1 MIMNKQLLY
10 TLFTLITI
18 PFFSCTND
26 IASEA
31 GIGTVSFAVENAAT
45 DVVVETRTIYDIDID
60 EDTLK
65 LNLKRGEESL
75 FSNKEYRDVIGKDY
89 DYSAGDGYLLTVEN
103 CTEEE
108 AESAN
113 KSNGIGWGQERV
125 CGKKEFSVIA
135 NQDNPVEVV
144 CKLANSGVSVD
155 FSGYVKNKWPDCQ
168 VEIYAADAEERKF
181 TFNQHVYKRAFFNV
195 DEGEQRA
202 MQYIVTLQENAGGH
216 TADEDGKPFTFNM
229 DPGHYYNVTVKMK
242 DEESADPQVTIQLMV
257 DGDLEDE
264 IPLDD
269 VIVNPY
275 K

>member
-1 MIMNKQLLY
+1 MNKQLLY
-10 TLFTLITI
+10 TLFALITV

-31 GIGTVSFAVENAAT
+31 GIGTVCFTVENAAT
-45 DVVVETRTIYDIDID
+45 DVVVETRAMSDIVKDN
-60 EDTLK
+60 LK
-65 LNLKRGEESL
+65 IELKRGEEKLISGQTYG
-75 FSNKEYRDVIGKDY
+75 NIKGQHIP
-89 DYSAGDGYLLTVEN
+89 YSAGDGYVLTVEN
-103 CTEEE
+103 CTETE
-108 AESAN
+108 AENTN
-113 KSNGIGWGQERV
+113 KSNDIYWGQERV
-125 CGKKEFSVIA
+125 YGKKEFSVIA

-168 VEIYAADAEERKF
+168 VEIYAADNEERKF

-202 MQYIVTLQENAGGH
+202 IQYVVTLQENAGGH
-216 TADEDGKPFTFNM
+216 TADEEGKPFTFNVE
-229 DPGHYYNVTVKMK
+229 PGHYYNVTVKMK

-257 DGDLEDE
+257 DGKLEKE
-264 IPLDD
+264 IALDD
-269 VIVNPY
+269 IIVNPY

>member
-10 TLFTLITI
+10 TLFALITV

-31 GIGTVSFAVENAAT
+31 GIGTVSFTVENAAT
-45 DVVVETRTIYDIDID
+45 DVVVETRAMSDIE
-60 EDTLK
+60 EDDLMLT
-65 LNLKRGEESL
+65 LKRGEEKLISGQTYG
-75 FSNKEYRDVIGKDY
+75 NIKEKHIP
-89 DYSAGDGYLLTVEN
+89 YSAGDGYVLTVEN
-103 CTEEE
+103 CTETE
-108 AESAN
+108 AEN
-113 KSNGIGWGQERV
+113 TNISNGIYWGQERV
-125 CGKKEFSVIA
+125 YGKKEFSVIA

-168 VEIYAADAEERKF
+168 VEIYAGDDTERKF

-195 DEGEQRA
+195 DEGGQRA
-202 MQYIVTLQENAGGH
+202 IQYIVTGGDNKEY
-216 TADEDGKPFTFNM
+216 TNSFPIE
-229 DPGHYYNVTVKMK
+229 PGHYYNLTVKMTG
-242 DEESADPQVTIQLMV
+242 EEAMNPQVTIQLMV
-257 DGDLEDE
+257 DGELEDE
-264 IPLDD
+264 KELED

>member
-10 TLFTLITI
+10 TLFALITV

-26 IASEA
+26 IASEV
-31 GIGTVSFAVENAAT
+31 GIGTVSFTVENEAT
-45 DVVVETRTIYDIDID
+45 DVVVETRAMSDIKEGD
-60 EDTLK
+60 LR
-65 LNLKRGEESL
+65 LNLKRGEESI
-75 FSNKEYRDVIGKDY
+75 FSDKKYRDVIGKTET
-89 DYSAGDGYLLTVEN
+89 YSAGDGYLLTVEN

-108 AESAN
+108 AESTN
-113 KSNGIGWGQERV
+113 KSNGIYWGQERV
-125 CGKKEFSVIA
+125 YGKEEFSVVA
-135 NQDNPVEVV
+135 NDNTQVKVV
-144 CKLANSGVSVD
+144 CELANSGVSVD

-195 DEGEQRA
+195 DEGKQRA
-202 MQYIVTLQENAGGH
+202 IQYIVMLQENAGGH

-229 DPGHYYNVTVKMK
+229 EPGHYYNVTVKMK

-257 DGDLEDE
+257 DGELEDE

>member
-10 TLFTLITI
+10 TLFALITV

-31 GIGTVSFAVENAAT
+31 GIGTVSFTVENEAT
-45 DVVVETRTIYDIDID
+45 DVVVETRAMSDIE
-60 EDTLK
+60 EDDLMLT
-65 LNLKRGEESL
+65 LKRGEEKLISGQTYG
-75 FSNKEYRDVIGKDY
+75 NIKEKHIP
-89 DYSAGDGYLLTVEN
+89 YSAGDGYVLTVEN
-103 CTEEE
+103 CTETE
-108 AESAN
+108 AEN
-113 KSNGIGWGQERV
+113 TNISNGIYWGQERV
-125 CGKKEFSVIA
+125 YGKKEFSVIA

-257 DGDLEDE
+257 DGKLENE
-264 IPLDD
+264 IALDD

>member
-10 TLFTLITI
+10 TLFALIAV

-31 GIGTVSFAVENAAT
+31 GIGTVSFTVENAAT
-45 DVVVETRTIYDIDID
+45 DVVVETRAMSDIE
-60 EDTLK
+60 EDDLMLT
-65 LNLKRGEESL
+65 LKRGEEKLISGQTYG
-75 FSNKEYRDVIGKDY
+75 NIKEKHIP
-89 DYSAGDGYLLTVEN
+89 YSAGDGYVLTVEN
-103 CTEEE
+103 CTETE
-108 AESAN
+108 AEN
-113 KSNGIGWGQERV
+113 TNISNGIYWGQERV
-125 CGKKEFSVIA
+125 YGKKEFSVIA

-181 TFNQHVYKRAFFNV
+181 TFNQHVYNKRAFFNV
-195 DEGEQRA
+195 DEGKQRA
-202 MQYIVTLQENAGGH
+202 IQYIVTLQENAGGH
-216 TADEDGKPFTFNM
+216 TEDENGEPFTFNM
-229 DPGHYYNVTVKMK
+229 EPGHYYNVTVKMK

>member
-10 TLFTLITI
+10 TLFALITI

-31 GIGTVSFAVENAAT
+31 GIGTVSFMVENEAT
-45 DVVVETRTIYDIDID
+45 DVVVETRTNSDINID
-60 EDTLK
+60 VDTLK
-65 LNLKRGEESL
+65 LNLKRGNENI
-75 FSNKEYRDVIGKDY
+75 FTNKKYRDVGKNEP
-89 DYSAGDGYLLTVEN
+89 YSAGEYSLTVEN
-103 CTEEE
+103 CTEAE
-108 AESAN
+108 AEGAN
-113 KSNGIGWGQERV
+113 KSNGISWGQERV
-125 CGKKEFSVIA
+125 YGEKEFSVIA
-135 NQDNPVEVV
+135 NQDTTVEVV

-202 MQYIVTLQENAGGH
+202 IQYIVTLQENAGGH
-216 TADEDGKPFTFNM
+216 TEDENGEPFTFNM
-229 DPGHYYNVTVKMK
+229 EPGHYYNVTVKMK

-257 DGDLEDE
+257 DGKLENE
-264 IPLDD
+264 IALDD

>member
-10 TLFTLITI
+10 TLFALITV

-26 IASEA
+26 IASEV
-31 GIGTVSFAVENAAT
+31 GIGTVSFTVENEAT
-45 DVVVETRTIYDIDID
+45 DVVVETRAMSDIKEGD
-60 EDTLK
+60 LR
-65 LNLKRGEESL
+65 LNLKRGEESI
-75 FSNKEYRDVIGKDY
+75 FSDKKYRDVIGKTET
-89 DYSAGDGYLLTVEN
+89 YSAGDGYLLTVEN

-108 AESAN
+108 AESTN
-113 KSNGIGWGQERV
+113 KSNGIYWGQERV
-125 CGKKEFSVIA
+125 YGKEEFSVVA
-135 NQDNPVEVV
+135 NDNTQVKVV
-144 CKLANSGVSVD
+144 CELANSGVSVD

-202 MQYIVTLQENAGGH
+202 IQYIVTGGDNKEY
-216 TADEDGKPFTFNM
+216 TNSFSIE
-229 DPGHYYNVTVKMK
+229 PGHYYNLTVKMTG
-242 DEESADPQVTIQLMV
+242 EEAMNPQVTIQLMV
-257 DGDLEDE
+257 DGELEDE
-264 IPLDD
+264 RALED